1 MLANTLFLLSLG
13 DIDTLG
19 IYFNNL
25 TNILITLR
33 GDVLVVQRFG
43 YSFLL

>member
-1 MLANTLFLLSLG
+1 MPANTPFLLSLG

-33 GDVLVVQRFG
+33 GNVLVV
-43 YSFLL
+43 